1 MANGP
6 APCTGKTNTCLHV
19 CIYTTED
26 CTWASHLPS
35 PQAIGFDSGVRNNMP
50 RLVTADAHASRRR
63 FNEELILLYSVRL
76 IDLDAAKSPYPKP
89 NATRKNYVCIC
100 RFLPRYSIELSD
112 GKEFFILFSNGPDNG
127 RVRV

>member
-1 MANGP
+1 MACAENLKDKHKKCKRCRDDINMANRP
-6 APCTGKTNTCLHV
+6 APCTGKTITCLHV

-35 PQAIGFDSGVRNNMP
+35 PQAIGFDSRVRNNMP

-63 FNEELILLYSVRL
+63 FNEELILLYSVRP

-89 NATRKNYVCIC
+89 NATRKNYVRI
-100 RFLPRYSIELSD
+100 FAPLLY
-112 GKEFFILFSNGPDNG
+112 
-127 RVRV
+127 